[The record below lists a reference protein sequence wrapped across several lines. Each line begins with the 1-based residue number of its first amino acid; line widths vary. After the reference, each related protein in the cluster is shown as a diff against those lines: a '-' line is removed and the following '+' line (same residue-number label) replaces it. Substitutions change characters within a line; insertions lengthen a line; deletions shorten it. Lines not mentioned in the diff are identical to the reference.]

1 MNAALKHRNFGVLM
15 ISRHFSPGAV
25 SVVVFHGPKR
35 SENFG
40 SLTSANIVLTTYATV
55 VAEDKGK
62 KLLQELKWFRI
73 VLDEAHWIRN
83 ASSKQFKAVTKLSA
97 RNRWCLTGTPIQNKL
112 EDIASLAAFLQL
124 QPFPTMASFR
134 QGVLDPLSHGGND
147 FAKPLRSWLRAVC
160 IRRTEKLLQLP
171 DCREEVVT
179 VFLSETERQL
189 YVQVLH
195 RTKRDIDDIVSK
207 GKSIKKYNVLFTA
220 ILKMRMLCNTGT
232 FLRPSASEGFLAG
245 THKKETGC
253 ERCTATKDEDSALL
267 LMSSQFC
274 PDCDRALGVSSPM
287 SDFMSGQSGNSPHV
301 GLSPAPEDRLTLTSG
316 HSEKLTAVIQKIVMS
331 DSDSKH
337 IVFSYWTSTL
347 DLLSNLL
354 HKEAVHHVQ
363 VDGRTS
369 HIERSRRL
377 EGFKERR
384 DIPVL
389 LMSVET
395 GALGLNLTAANCVHI
410 VEPQWNPSVEEQA
423 VARALRMGQKRNVT
437 VFRYVTQGTVEQV
450 SITLSLAWKMELSDV
465 GQNIMHLQKKKK
477 SVAKFMFNADTA
489 DELDGKIE
497 VHIIKPR

>member
-1 MNAALKHRNFGVLM
+1 
-15 ISRHFSPGAV
+15 
-25 SVVVFHGPKR
+25 
-35 SENFG
+35 
-40 SLTSANIVLTTYATV
+40 
-55 VAEDKGK
+55 
-62 KLLQELKWFRI
+62 
-73 VLDEAHWIRN
+73 
-83 ASSKQFKAVTKLSA
+83 
-97 RNRWCLTGTPIQNKL
+97 
-112 EDIASLAAFLQL
+112 
-124 QPFPTMASFR
+124 MASFR

-160 IRRTEKLLQLP
+160 IRRTEKLLHLP

-232 FLRPSASEGFLAG
+232 FSRPSASEGFLDG
-245 THKKETGC
+245 TQKKETGC
-253 ERCTATKDEDSALL
+253 ERCAASKDEDSILL

-274 PDCDRALGVSSPM
+274 PDCDRALGGSSPM
-287 SDFMSGQSGNSPHV
+287 PDLGSGLSGNSPLT
-301 GLSPAPEDRLTLTSG
+301 GLSPAPEDRLTNTSG
-316 HSEKLTAVIQKIVMS
+316 HSEKLSAVIQKIVTRN
-331 DSDSKH
+331 SDSKH

-347 DLLSNLL
+347 DLLSKLL
-354 HKEAVHHVQ
+354 HKSEVYHVQ

-369 HIERSRRL
+369 YVERSRRL
-377 EGFKERR
+377 EAFKENT

-437 VFRYVTQGTVEQV
+437 VFRYVAQGTVE
-450 SITLSLAWKMELSDV
+450 
-465 GQNIMHLQKKKK
+465 QNIMHLQKKKK

-497 VHIIKPR
+497 C